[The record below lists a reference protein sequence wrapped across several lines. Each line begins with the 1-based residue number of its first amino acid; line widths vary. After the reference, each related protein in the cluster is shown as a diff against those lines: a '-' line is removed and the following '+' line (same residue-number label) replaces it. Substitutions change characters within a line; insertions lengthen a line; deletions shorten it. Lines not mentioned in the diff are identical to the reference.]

1 MRLQVAGCSVGLS
14 LVVAVEF
21 RFGLC
26 FVWFCV
32 TLIRLR
38 CYDTLCILLLTH
50 LHCSVTAHYIGNL
63 LTEYLLNSARE
74 LQLS

>member
-1 MRLQVAGCSVGLS
+1 MCSV
-14 LVVAVEF
+14 V
-21 RFGLC
+21 LC
-26 FVWFCV
+26 SKV
-32 TLIRLR
+32 T
-38 CYDTLCILLLTH
+38 CILLLTH